1 MPQLHAYLSFD
12 GTCREAMKFYERVLG
27 AKLQALITYG
37 ETPGDQPVPAS
48 HAGRVM
54 HAYLA
59 HPDFQL
65 MAGDVPPGVPYAG
78 VQGIMLALS
87 YPTADE
93 GRRIFAA
100 LAEGGSVTM
109 PLGETFWAES
119 FGMVTDRFGT
129 PWGVNGGMKPPPA

>member
-1 MPQLHAYLSFD
+1 
-12 GTCREAMKFYERVLG
+12 
-27 AKLQALITYG
+27 
-37 ETPGDQPVPAS
+37 
-48 HAGRVM
+48 
-54 HAYLA
+54 
-59 HPDFQL
+59 

-100 LAEGGSVTM
+100 LAEGGTVTM
-109 PLGETFWAES
+109 PPGETFWAES

-129 PWGVNGGMKPPPA
+129 PWGVNGGMKPPA